1 MDIQTQKN
9 ILDVF
14 RSLIEMSQRRG
25 CWHAH
30 ELEHVGMTYNQVSAI
45 LNELNKTETEQPQQA
60 PAETEQPQQ
69 APAEP
74 AEPAE
79 PASGNTVQKPK
90 KRNTKK
96 TTN

>member
-30 ELEHVGMTYNQVSAI
+30 ELEHVGMTYNQVSGI
-45 LNELNKTETEQPQQA
+45 LEALNNSDPQQA
-60 PAETEQPQQ
+60 EQEQQ
-69 APAEP
+69 VDQQEP
-74 AEPAE
+74 AKTE
-79 PASGNTVQKPK
+79 PK
-90 KRNTKK
+90 KKK
-96 TTN
+96 NKKSSTQNNPSTQNNQ

>member
-45 LNELNKTETEQPQQA
+45 LDELNKTEAEQPQQA
-60 PAETEQPQQ
+60 PAET
-69 APAEP
+69 
-74 AEPAE
+74 
-79 PASGNTVQKPK
+79 ASGNTVQKPK